1 METEKQLL
9 NEIKAGNRVAMK
21 QLYDRYARYSMAI
34 CLRYI
39 SDGDAVNDVMQDTFV
54 KIFTSIDHFEYR
66 GEGSLRS
73 WVSRI
78 TANEALD
85 YVHRS
90 SRYVFTDTIPEAS
103 TDDEPDID
111 SISYEDLTSM
121 IRQLPTGYRM
131 VLNMYVF
138 EKMSH
143 KEIAAKLGISQSTSA
158 SQFYHAKKMLAQMIN
173 EHKKRM

>member
-9 NEIKAGNRVAMK
+9 DDINTGKRDAMK
-21 QLYDRYARYSMAI
+21 RLYDRYARYSMAI

-39 SDGDAVNDVMQDTFV
+39 SDGDAVNDVMQDCYI
-54 KIFTSIDHFEYR
+54 KIFTSLDSFQYR
-66 GEGSLRS
+66 GEGSLKS

-85 YVHRS
+85 YVHRN
-90 SRYVFTDTIPEAS
+90 SRYVFIDTIPEAS

-111 SISYEDLTSM
+111 DISNDELTTM
-121 IRQLPTGYRM
+121 ISQLPTGYRM

-143 KEIAAKLGISQSTSA
+143 KEIAARLGITQSTSA

-173 EHKKRM
+173 ERKRRQ